1 MPKSSAFFAM
11 PMISTTI
18 LQHPTNGLLT
28 VKLLHASIVMETMGS
43 IVLKILVIRIVL
55 NRTWLSLKKRGT
67 VLQVE
72 VALVEDVLNVVGMI
86 RVEAIMKGLSLE
98 LPILPVIMVF
108 SILMEFVWL
117 FVVSVRPGVA
127 LLMPT
132 LLVLVMLLF

>member
-1 MPKSSAFFAM
+1 M
-11 PMISTTI
+11 
-18 LQHPTNGLLT
+18 
-28 VKLLHASIVMETMGS
+28 
-43 IVLKILVIRIVL
+43 
-55 NRTWLSLKKRGT
+55 
-67 VLQVE
+67 LQVE

-132 LLVLVMLLF
+132 LLTFMMLLF